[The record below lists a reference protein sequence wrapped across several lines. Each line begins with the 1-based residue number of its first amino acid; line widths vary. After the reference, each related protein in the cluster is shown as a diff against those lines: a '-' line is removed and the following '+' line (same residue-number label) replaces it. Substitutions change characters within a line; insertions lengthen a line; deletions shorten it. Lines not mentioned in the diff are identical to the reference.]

1 MEKLLSLEKINK
13 SFSLPGEQGVKSI
26 DKIILE
32 NIDLELNE
40 GEFLAILGP
49 SGSGKSTLLRIIA
62 GLIPA
67 SSGRITYLG
76 TPVQGIN
83 PGAGMVF
90 QSFALFP
97 WLTVLENVMLGLE
110 NKPFSQEKKL
120 EKSMQVLDVV
130 GLDGFENA
138 YPKEL
143 SGGMRQRVG
152 IGRALVSEPDIL
164 LMDEAFSA
172 LDVLTAENLRRDL
185 LELWLEKK
193 IPTKAIVL
201 VTHGIEEAVYMADRA
216 IILSTGPA
224 AVIENMTIELPRWR
238 DRKSAE
244 FLSYVD
250 RIYSLMTRRRVPE
263 NPLPKKKETRLPL
276 VTAGAMTGFLE
287 LLEDLDEAI
296 DLYKLA
302 DRFMMD
308 IEDFFPL
315 VEGTSL
321 LQFARVMEGDIE
333 LTAEGREFAQAN
345 VLERKNLFR
354 RQLLLNVPLVQKI
367 LQILQAKANHEMP
380 RDFFINLLS
389 RTYGNDAAAQQ
400 MELLIGWERY
410 AELIGYDHNREV
422 LYLEAGTETAESFSK
437 NGFM

>member
-1 MEKLLSLEKINK
+1 MNTLLELQQIGR
-13 SFSLPGEQGVKSI
+13 SFDLPGDNGKEVIHKV
-26 DKIILE
+26 ILDQV
-32 NIDLELNE
+32 NLQVAE

-67 SSGRITYLG
+67 TTGTVSYLG
-76 TPVQGIN
+76 QPVQGIN
-83 PGAGMVF
+83 AGVGMVF

-110 NKPFSQEKKL
+110 NKPLSEAEKQ

-193 IPTKAIVL
+193 IPTKAIIL

-216 IILSTGPA
+216 VILSSGPA
-224 AVIENMTIELPRWR
+224 TVIENLSIDIPRWR
-238 DRKSAE
+238 DRKSPE
-244 FLSYVD
+244 FLTYVD
-250 RIYSLMTRRRVPE
+250 RIYSLMTKKRNPE
-263 NPLPKKKETRLPL
+263 KIPLKKKDIKLPL
-276 VTAGAMTGFLE
+276 VRAGALTGFLE
-287 LLEDLDEAI
+287 LLEDRDIAT
-296 DLYKLA
+296 DLYKMAGLL
-302 DRFMMD
+302 MMD

-315 VEGTSL
+315 VEASDL
-321 LQFARVMEGDIE
+321 LQFTRVVEGDIE
-333 LTAEGREFAQAN
+333 LTDQGRFFAQAT
-345 VLERKNLFR
+345 VLERKEIFR
-354 RQLLLNVPLVQKI
+354 QQLLSSIPMVKQM
-367 LQILQAKANHEMP
+367 LQVLRAKANHEMN
-380 RDFFINLLS
+380 RDFFLDILM
-389 RTYGNDAAAQQ
+389 RTMGERDALEQLD
-400 MELLIGWERY
+400 LLIGWERY
-410 AELIGYDHNREV
+410 AELIAYDQDREV
-422 LYLEAGTETAESFSK
+422 ISLEDGADTI
-437 NGFM
+437 N

>member
-1 MEKLLSLEKINK
+1 MKNLLELKNIGKTFSIKENK
-13 SFSLPGEQGVKSI
+13 DTV
-26 DKIILE
+26 ILE
-32 NIDLELNE
+32 DINIQVKE

-62 GLIPA
+62 GLIP
-67 SSGRITYLG
+67 SSGGSVVYLG
-76 TPVQGIN
+76 KAIQGIN
-83 PGAGMVF
+83 PGAAMVF

-97 WLTVLENVMLGLE
+97 WLTVLDNVMLGLE
-110 NKPFSQEKKL
+110 GSRLTEEEKEK
-120 EKSMQVLDVV
+120 KSMQVLDVV

-193 IPTKAIVL
+193 IPTKAIIL

-216 IILSTGPA
+216 VILSSGPA
-224 AVIENMTIELPRWR
+224 TVVENITIDIPRWR
-238 DRKSAE
+238 DRKSPE
-244 FLSYVD
+244 FLAYVD
-250 RIYSLMTRRRVPE
+250 RIYSFMT
-263 NPLPKKKETRLPL
+263 KKKAVAELIEQRKKTALLPS
-276 VTAGAMTGFLE
+276 VTAGALTGFLE
-287 LLEDLDEAI
+287 LLEDLNEKT

-315 VEGTSL
+315 VEAASL
-321 LQFARVMEGDIE
+321 LRFASVTEGDIE
-333 LTAEGREFAQAN
+333 LTEEGKAFAQAT
-345 VLERKNLFR
+345 VLARKELFR
-354 RQLLLNVPLVQKI
+354 RQLLQQVPFVQQMM
-367 LQILQAKANHEMP
+367 QILQSKSNKQMNIE
-380 RDFFINLLS
+380 FFENLLCHS
-389 RTYGNDAAAQQ
+389 FEQEAAAKQLD
-400 MELLIGWERY
+400 LLIGWERY
-410 AELIGYDHNREV
+410 AELIEYDDDKEV
-422 LYLEAGTETAESFSK
+422 VYLPESA
-437 NGFM
+437 

>member
-1 MEKLLSLEKINK
+1 MNTLLELQQIGR
-13 SFSLPGEQGVKSI
+13 SFDLPGDNGKEVIHKV
-26 DKIILE
+26 ILDQV
-32 NIDLELNE
+32 NLQVAE

-67 SSGRITYLG
+67 TTGTVSYLG
-76 TPVQGIN
+76 QPVQGIN
-83 PGAGMVF
+83 AGVGMVF

-110 NKPFSQEKKL
+110 NKPLSEAEKQ

-193 IPTKAIVL
+193 IPTKAIIL

-216 IILSTGPA
+216 VILSSGPA
-224 AVIENMTIELPRWR
+224 TVIENLSIDIPRWR
-238 DRKSAE
+238 DRKSPE
-244 FLSYVD
+244 FLTYVD
-250 RIYSLMTRRRVPE
+250 RIYSLMTKKRNPE
-263 NPLPKKKETRLPL
+263 KIPLKKKDIKLPL
-276 VTAGAMTGFLE
+276 VRAGALTGFLE
-287 LLEDLDEAI
+287 LLEDRDIAT
-296 DLYKLA
+296 DLYKMAGLL
-302 DRFMMD
+302 MMD

-315 VEGTSL
+315 VEASDL
-321 LQFARVMEGDIE
+321 LQFTRVVEGDIE
-333 LTAEGREFAQAN
+333 LTDQGRFFAQTT
-345 VLERKNLFR
+345 VLERKEIFR
-354 RQLLLNVPLVQKI
+354 QQLLSSIPMVKQM
-367 LQILQAKANHEMP
+367 LQVLRAKANHEMN
-380 RDFFINLLS
+380 RDFFLDILM
-389 RTYGNDAAAQQ
+389 RTMGERDALEQLD
-400 MELLIGWERY
+400 LLIGWERY
-410 AELIGYDHNREV
+410 AELIAYDQDREV
-422 LYLEAGTETAESFSK
+422 ISLEDGADTI
-437 NGFM
+437 N